1 MTKLRLFENFL
12 YFINHFFSFRYNSG
26 RCSVVMD
33 PLNPP
38 KIQQRAPS
46 SLTLNNGQVQQMQQQ
61 QAPQPQPRQ
70 QQQQQQQQGYDNSS
84 ADQIS
89 YFDSPVTPTPSIYN
103 PNLKTSDSG
112 RLSRRQKATPSTVH
126 FASPLVT
133 PIPYALD
140 GNVRYDVKENIDPML
155 DAECKR
161 HRMLKETR
169 SHSTIPTY
177 RFYFINYYD
186 FNH

>member
-1 MTKLRLFENFL
+1 M
-12 YFINHFFSFRYNSG
+12 
-26 RCSVVMD
+26 SVVMD
-33 PLNPP
+33 PMNPG

-46 SLTLNNGQVQQMQQQ
+46 ALTLSNAAVQQQPQLKHHQQQVQQQHQQQ
-61 QAPQPQPRQ
+61 PT
-70 QQQQQQQQGYDNSS
+70 YDNSS

-89 YFDSPVTPTPSIYN
+89 YFDSPATPNPSVYN

-133 PIPYALD
+133 PIPYAID
-140 GNVRYDVKENIDPML
+140 GNGNVRYDVKENMDPNMNNNNC
-155 DAECKR
+155 ESKR
-161 HRMLKETR
+161 HRLLKETR

-177 RFYFINYYD
+177 RFYFINYYE